1 MSLDMEPLIKS
12 ISVHMRFN
20 FKSRRDMIGVNLS
33 ALKLIEKEVQNQISG
48 VLSLPEFRKP
58 FSF

>member
-1 MSLDMEPLIKS
+1 MEPLIKS
-12 ISVHMRFN
+12 ISVHMRYN